1 MISKSFGKS
10 RKMPS
15 TAVLK
20 VYLHFYRTERIFDSL
35 AHHKWCLRCDKCHV
49 KLFVITFWIFIRW
62 RYFPWGFI
70 FSILAMFSRYAKKEK
85 KIDFNT
91 KRFSKIRYVF
101 WRLLIFLDILI
112 WESVCLLIQNTDAA
126 VLTSVTVVTKIILS
140 ILFYRVRKPFNFR
153 GVYTLEGR
161 IGGFAL
167 MCLHF
172 PGLTGSTVDTPINI
186 SPAWE
191 SPYFV
196 SLPGCTFRRFK
207 T

>member
-20 VYLHFYRTERIFDSL
+20 VYPHFYRTERIFDFL
-35 AHHKWCLRCDKCHV
+35 GHHKWCLRCDKCHV
-49 KLFVITFWIFIRW
+49 KLFVITFWMLIRW

-153 GVYTLEGR
+153 EVYTIEGSVD
-161 IGGFAL
+161 
-167 MCLHF
+167 LHWCVYIF
-172 PGLTGSTVDTPINI
+172 PASQDQQRTLPST
-186 SPAWE
+186 
-191 SPYFV
+191 
-196 SLPGCTFRRFK
+196 LHR
-207 T
+207 